1 MASFFNLYCM
11 FTMCHGLVRFRLLV
25 QLCPW
30 ERQTPTRRLITGGP
44 RVAGGVCAELE
55 GLILRLPPLSPPAWR
70 AAPGLS
76 CAHGATWWHTWPS
89 LTWDACLSKSL
100 IPSPAVLGCP
110 EAASQHGADQS
121 LRGHMIKW
129 RGEGEDRAGRTRNV
143 LGARGNRRQG
153 MRP

>member
-1 MASFFNLYCM
+1 M
-11 FTMCHGLVRFRLLV
+11 
-25 QLCPW
+25 
-30 ERQTPTRRLITGGP
+30 
-44 RVAGGVCAELE
+44 AGGVCAELE
-55 GLILRLPPLSPPAWR
+55 GLILRLPSLSPPAWR

-76 CAHGATWWHTWPS
+76 CARSATWWHTWPS

-129 RGEGEDRAGRTRNV
+129 RGEGGGQGRQDQECAGGPWEQKAGSEA
-143 LGARGNRRQG
+143 LGPQPACLSDAFLQHPREPPSEPTLLHPDSCFG
-153 MRP
+153 